1 MNYINT
7 LHENELL
14 TTIIVIAAVT
24 GWLFKQSCY
33 SFLSLVL
40 FATTV
45 KGQHLDST

>member
-7 LHENELL
+7 LYENELL
-14 TTIIVIAAVT
+14 TIVIAAVT

-33 SFLSLVL
+33 SFLSLGL